1 MRTMKEYRQSAG
13 LTVDELAELAGVT
26 HDLVIKFETAVF
38 TTASP
43 PIVEALCEK
52 GGFSASEIL
61 DDYIAQRAANASLMA
76 NLVESNAPPPW
87 QEIATKLC
95 RPLST
100 KHPHQQLRE
109 WLFDYYG
116 LTTSAYYYCRAMGIP
131 HSSLHKYESG
141 KEAFLP
147 VRLRDSLTD
156 LHVPVRII
164 NLVNELGYRYAG
176 K

>member
-13 LTVDELAELAGVT
+13 LTIDELARLADVT
-26 HDLVIKFETAVF
+26 HDLVVKFETAVF

-43 PIVEALCEK
+43 NVVEALSEA
-52 GGFSASEIL
+52 GGFDVSEIYN
-61 DDYIAQRAANASLMA
+61 DYLAQRTANASLMD

-87 QEIATKLC
+87 QEITTKLC
-95 RPLST
+95 KPLST

-116 LTTSAYYYCRAMGIP
+116 LQTTAYYYCRSMGIP

-141 KEAFLP
+141 KEAGLP
-147 VRLRDSLTD
+147 GRLRDSL
-156 LHVPVRII
+156 LNLGVPSRII
-164 NLVNELGYRYAG
+164 SLVNELGVRYAR